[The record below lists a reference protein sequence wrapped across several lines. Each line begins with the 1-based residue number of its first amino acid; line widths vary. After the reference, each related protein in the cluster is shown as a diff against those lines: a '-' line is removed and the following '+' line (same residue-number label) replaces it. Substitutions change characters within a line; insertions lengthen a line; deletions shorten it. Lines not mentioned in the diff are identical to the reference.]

1 MKIARFLVVILLPIL
16 QAQAVEWNVDT
27 QAKNLVKFISRAPLE
42 EFEGIT
48 NHIDGYIY
56 WEGDS
61 VFSRSNEMYFEV
73 DLRTIDTGIGLRNR
87 HMRENYLETDRWPY
101 AVFQG
106 KVTEVSRLDTS
117 VVAYRAVATG
127 TLSIHG
133 VDRTVRVEGRVLF
146 PETDR
151 MRIQVRF
158 QVKLTDYRIKIPR
171 IMFFKLNEIIQLEL
185 DFFLVKVAD

>member
-1 MKIARFLVVILLPIL
+1 MKSARFLVLVLLTVL
-16 QAQAVEWNVDT
+16 QAQAVEWHVDT

-42 EFEGIT
+42 EFEGVT
-48 NHIDGYIY
+48 HHIDGYIY

-61 VFSRSNEMYFEV
+61 VFSQPNELYFEV

-101 AVFQG
+101 AIFQG
-106 KVTEVSRLDTS
+106 KVTVVNRLDTS
-117 VVAYRAVATG
+117 VVAYRATVSG

-133 VDRTVRVEGRVLF
+133 VDRTVRVEGLVLF

-185 DFFLVKVAD
+185 DFFLRKVAD